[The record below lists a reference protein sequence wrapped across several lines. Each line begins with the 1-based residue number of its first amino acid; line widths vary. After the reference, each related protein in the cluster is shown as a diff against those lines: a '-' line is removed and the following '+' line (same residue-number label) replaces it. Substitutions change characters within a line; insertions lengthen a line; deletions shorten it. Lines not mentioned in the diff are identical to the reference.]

1 MHLSCVTSC
10 RMTSGLDSAS
20 LRPRTAPPYP
30 EPRPHAGTDTGS
42 RNLSSVSL
50 TQGSFPS
57 RPDPIRRTRR
67 ESGKRTPWHAR
78 RHDLS
83 AALIATKISPGAP
96 SCREIA
102 GGMGR
107 AMADRSAC
115 RTRIRIRIRIR
126 HGHPG
131 PPLLAP
137 PNHSP
142 GVRLMYHV
150 ISYDSLIMLS
160 ITYETHNIRVM
171 ILPIDANPCWP
182 RGLVTLS
189 DRGQSGHDALSGT
202 RDRAPPLPGAWPLA
216 CRARRLYATIAG
228 RLTAQSRSQACLGPG
243 VVMRPAASLPVSP
256 FGYKIPA
263 KSLLIACRALLE
275 SARRTSASL

>member
-10 RMTSGLDSAS
+10 RMASGVDSAL

-67 ESGKRTPWHAR
+67 ASGKRTPWHAR

-83 AALIATKISPGAP
+83 AALIATKTSPGGP
-96 SCREIA
+96 PCREIT

-115 RTRIRIRIRIR
+115 RTRIR

-131 PPLLAP
+131 PPLPAP

-171 ILPIDANPCWP
+171 ILPIDANPYWA
-182 RGLVTLS
+182 RGLVPLS
-189 DRGQSGHDALSGT
+189 DRGQSCHGAL
-202 RDRAPPLPGAWPLA
+202 
-216 CRARRLYATIAG
+216 
-228 RLTAQSRSQACLGPG
+228 
-243 VVMRPAASLPVSP
+243 
-256 FGYKIPA
+256 
-263 KSLLIACRALLE
+263 
-275 SARRTSASL
+275 

>member
-1 MHLSCVTSC
+1 
-10 RMTSGLDSAS
+10 MTRTGGGQVLGAFQEAPAGLR
-20 LRPRTAPPYP
+20 L
-30 EPRPHAGTDTGS
+30 AGTIQS
-42 RNLSSVSL
+42 RASHLCEVPFL
-50 TQGSFPS
+50 
-57 RPDPIRRTRR
+57 
-67 ESGKRTPWHAR
+67 K
-78 RHDLS
+78 S
-83 AALIATKISPGAP
+83 APFLQ
-96 SCREIA
+96 
-102 GGMGR
+102 
-107 AMADRSAC
+107 
-115 RTRIRIRIRIR
+115 
-126 HGHPG
+126 
-131 PPLLAP
+131 
-137 PNHSP
+137 
-142 GVRLMYHV
+142 
-150 ISYDSLIMLS
+150 SYDSLIMLS

-182 RGLVTLS
+182 RGLVPLS